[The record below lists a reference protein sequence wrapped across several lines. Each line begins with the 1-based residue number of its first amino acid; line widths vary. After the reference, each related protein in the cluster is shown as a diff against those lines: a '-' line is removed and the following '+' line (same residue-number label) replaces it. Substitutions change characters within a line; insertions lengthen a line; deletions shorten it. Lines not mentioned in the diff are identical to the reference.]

1 MTTNLGQ
8 QHIID
13 WIVLLDAQVIHLP
26 FALLDKDFINRLH
39 SQNFKIHGSD
49 LNSESEIKEAIR
61 LEVDQFST
69 DILETAIKVRETYRR
84 EIE

>member
-13 WIVLLDAQVIHLP
+13 WMALLDAQVVHLP
-26 FALLDKDFINRLH
+26 FTLLDKDFIDRLH
-39 SQNFKIHGSD
+39 SQNFIIHGSD
-49 LNSESEIKEAIR
+49 LNNESEIKKAIH

-69 DILETAIKVRETYRR
+69 DILETAIKVRET
-84 EIE
+84 